1 MKDKVIYDL
10 DEFPLKK
17 NEGGLYSIL
26 PYERLNHGKALFKV
40 GLADS
45 FDKRFENY
53 HTDYPLGFY
62 IKNLLASPTKN
73 KEDFKVHPFHKGLS
87 PEEKA
92 VAKKASNIKY
102 LKHMEKFVFKEIK
115 DHGGKQLRTTTRV
128 RDANLNGGVSEWFYT
143 NEKTL
148 DNAFKEAK
156 EKFGGKNLEN
166 HLKNINEI
174 ADENQKKSNYK
185 AEIYYKIV

>member
-87 PEEKA
+87 PEKKSCCEK
-92 VAKKASNIKY
+92 SIKY
-102 LKHMEKFVFKEIK
+102 QILKAY
-115 DHGGKQLRTTTRV
+115 GKICFQR
-128 RDANLNGGVSEWFYT
+128 N
-143 NEKTL
+143 
-148 DNAFKEAK
+148 
-156 EKFGGKNLEN
+156 
-166 HLKNINEI
+166 
-174 ADENQKKSNYK
+174 
-185 AEIYYKIV
+185 